1 MEIMVDYL
9 TYYSPVLSRAVA
21 ICNELVTFFTAEQS
35 SASDRFAQ
43 AATETRT
50 FRNGLLQRMETPKYL
65 APVAFG
71 DSTITGFMAFYDNH
85 ATNDY
90 GVALSPE
97 KLAIRDHLLAAW
109 IADVVEPL
117 VQLMNQAE
125 KQAKEQAR

>member
-1 MEIMVDYL
+1 MVDYL
-9 TYYSPVLSRAVA
+9 AHYSPVLLRAVE
-21 ICNELVTFFTAEQS
+21 ICNELITFF
-35 SASDRFAQ
+35 SAQKASETDRFAQ
-43 AATETRT
+43 ATAEAKTE
-50 FRNGLLQRMETPKYL
+50 RNGILERLASPKYL

-90 GVALSPE
+90 GVALSAE

-125 KQAKEQAR
+125 AQAKEQAR